1 MIGRKKHRTAI
12 RCLKELP
19 NWIIAQRRIELK
31 TLYEITDEY
40 RELLD
45 LAQSTEIDEE
55 TIQDTIEAMGLKDD
69 FKNKIDGYLFVI
81 DELEASNKRINDEIK
96 RLRERVDAQKKNVQR
111 MKDTLTDTMQLLD
124 IQKERTDKYTVWV
137 QNNPIKLNIEDEQF
151 IPKEFYEEQQPKL
164 NRKMLT
170 DYLKENKNKSI
181 KGVELT
187 QTKGMRKR

>member
-1 MIGRKKHRTAI
+1 M
-12 RCLKELP
+12 
-19 NWIIAQRRIELK
+19 K
-31 TLYEITDEY
+31 TLYDIAEEY

-45 LAQSTEIDEE
+45 LMQSAEVDEE
-55 TIQDTIEAMGLKDD
+55 TIQDTIEATGLKDD
-69 FKNKIDGYLFVI
+69 FRNKVDGYLYVI
-81 DELEASNKRINDEIK
+81 DDLEASNKRIKNEEN
-96 RLRERVDAQKKNVQR
+96 RLAERRRMQERNAKK
-111 MKDTLTDTMQLLD
+111 MKDMLTDTMQLLD
-124 IQKERTDKYTVWV
+124 IQKERTDRYTVWV

-187 QTKGMRKR
+187 QTKGVRKR

>member
-1 MIGRKKHRTAI
+1 M
-12 RCLKELP
+12 
-19 NWIIAQRRIELK
+19 K
-31 TLYEITDEY
+31 TLYDIAEEY

-45 LAQSTEIDEE
+45 LMQSAEVDEE
-55 TIQDTIEAMGLKDD
+55 TIQDTIEATGLKDD
-69 FKNKIDGYLFVI
+69 FRNKVDGYLYVI
-81 DELEASNKRINDEIK
+81 DDLEASNDRIKNEEK
-96 RLRERVDAQKKNVQR
+96 RLAERRRMQEKNIR
-111 MKDTLTDTMQLLD
+111 KMKDMLTDTMQLLD
-124 IQKERTDKYTVWV
+124 IQKERTDRYTVWV

-187 QTKGMRKR
+187 QTKGVRKR

>member
-1 MIGRKKHRTAI
+1 M
-12 RCLKELP
+12 
-19 NWIIAQRRIELK
+19 K
-31 TLYEITDEY
+31 TLYDIAEEY

-45 LAQSTEIDEE
+45 LMQSAEVDEE
-55 TIQDTIEAMGLKDD
+55 TIQDTIEATGLKDD
-69 FKNKIDGYLFVI
+69 FRNKVDGYLYVI
-81 DELEASNKRINDEIK
+81 DDLEASNDRIKNEEK
-96 RLRERVDAQKKNVQR
+96 RLAERRRMQEKNIR
-111 MKDTLTDTMQLLD
+111 KMKDMLTDTMQLLD
-124 IQKERTDKYTVWV
+124 IQKEQTDKYTVWV
-137 QNNPIKLNIEDEQF
+137 QNNNVKLNIEDEQF

>member
-1 MIGRKKHRTAI
+1 M
-12 RCLKELP
+12 
-19 NWIIAQRRIELK
+19 K
-31 TLYEITDEY
+31 TLYDIAEEY

-45 LAQSTEIDEE
+45 LMQSAEVDEE
-55 TIQDTIEAMGLKDD
+55 TIQDTIEATGLKDD
-69 FKNKIDGYLFVI
+69 FRNKVDGYLYVI
-81 DELEASNKRINDEIK
+81 DDLEASNKRIKNEEN
-96 RLRERVDAQKKNVQR
+96 RLAERRRMQERNAKK
-111 MKDTLTDTMQLLD
+111 MKDMLTDTMQLLD
-124 IQKERTDKYTVWV
+124 IQKERTDRYTVWV

>member
-1 MIGRKKHRTAI
+1 M
-12 RCLKELP
+12 
-19 NWIIAQRRIELK
+19 K
-31 TLYEITDEY
+31 TLYDIAEEY

-45 LAQSTEIDEE
+45 LMQSAEVDEE
-55 TIQDTIEAMGLKDD
+55 TIQDTIEATGLKDD
-69 FKNKIDGYLFVI
+69 FRNKVDGYLYVI
-81 DELEASNKRINDEIK
+81 DDLEASNDRIKNEEK
-96 RLRERVDAQKKNVQR
+96 RLAERRRMQEKNIR
-111 MKDTLTDTMQLLD
+111 KMKDMLTDTMQLLD
-124 IQKERTDKYTVWV
+124 IQKERTDRYTVWI
-137 QNNPIKLNIEDEQF
+137 QNNNVKLNIEDEQF